1 MQMPK
6 RPTRYHSFLLR
17 CWDEDGAG
25 WRFML
30 ENPHNGEKQG
40 FGSYKQLVAFLEGEL
55 AGSREPTYEKGPGP

>member
-6 RPTRYHSFLLR
+6 TTARYHSFLLR

-40 FGSYKQLVAFLEGEL
+40 FAATSSSSLF
-55 AGSREPTYEKGPGP
+55 